1 MEMRIHVRLACMIAL
16 LVAACASAVAQ
27 ERKFPSRPIDMIVN
41 FGPGGGADQLGRSMS
56 KLLEQVLGVP
66 LPVANVAGASGN
78 AGLTKVLT
86 SSPDGYT
93 IGTLTG
99 LSISAWASGLG
110 KMQVKDF
117 AYIAVVQSSP
127 SMLFV
132 PKDSKIADYKG
143 LLEAAKAS
151 PGKLRVATAGYGTLD
166 DIAVKFLGTKGF
178 PMINVPFAKPGERY
192 LSPLGGHSEV
202 LFEEPGD
209 VVQFIESKQ
218 YRPIVVFGETRHPS
232 FPETPASSEF
242 GHHIDLPNW
251 RAVVSSAKVPA
262 DTLAALNA
270 AVAKATESAEWKKF
284 CGETY
289 TCIPRKTPQESLQ
302 FVQRNFDEVTRFMKE
317 FGMVK

>member
-1 MEMRIHVRLACMIAL
+1 MHRRTHVRLAVAGLLLTAAPAL
-16 LVAACASAVAQ
+16 TSAQ
-27 ERKFPSRPIDMIVN
+27 DKQYPSRPVDMIVN
-41 FGPGGGADQLGRSMS
+41 FGPGGGADQLGRIMS
-56 KLLEQVLGVP
+56 KLLEPVLGVP

-86 SSPDGYT
+86 STPDGYT
-93 IGTLTG
+93 VGTLTG

-132 PKDSKIADYKG
+132 AKDSKIADYKG
-143 LLEAAKAS
+143 LLEAAKAN
-151 PGKLRVATAGYGTLD
+151 PGKIRVATAGYGTLD
-166 DIAVKFLGTKGF
+166 DIAVKFLATKGF
-178 PMINVPFAKPGERY
+178 QMVNVPFAKPGERY

-209 VVQFIESKQ
+209 VVQFLESKQ
-218 YRPIVVFGETRHPS
+218 YRPIVVFGEKRHPS
-232 FPETPASSEF
+232 FPDTPASGEF

-251 RAVVSSAKVPA
+251 RAVVTSARVPA
-262 DTLAALNA
+262 AALATLNA
-270 AVAKATESAEWKKF
+270 AVAKSLESAEWKKF

-289 TCIPRKTPQESLQ
+289 TCIARMTPQESLA
-302 FVQRNFDEVTRFMKE
+302 FVEKNFDDVSKFMKE
-317 FGMVK
+317 YGMIK